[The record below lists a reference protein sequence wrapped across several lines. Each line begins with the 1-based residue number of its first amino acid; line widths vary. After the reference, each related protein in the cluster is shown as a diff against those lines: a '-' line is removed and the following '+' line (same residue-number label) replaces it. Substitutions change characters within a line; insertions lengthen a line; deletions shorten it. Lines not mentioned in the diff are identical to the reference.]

1 MYCTDTCFPVTT
13 PKVYEPPPNFIIR
26 QTVNAGTDYRDLD
39 PLTYPC
45 MEAVRVKERLN
56 DKVTEYKYTTTKM
69 IWTLFDALNPEPT
82 YP

>member
-1 MYCTDTCFPVTT
+1 MYLLPSNHTESLRTASQFYHPS
-13 PKVYEPPPNFIIR
+13 
-26 QTVNAGTDYRDLD
+26 TVNAGTDYRDLD

-69 IWTLFDALNPEPT
+69 IWTLFDALNPEPIHE
-82 YP
+82 P